1 MMVLRADGSFLE
13 SVLHHHHTIR
23 IRENAAGKTAA
34 HILQPDIFIKRTAA
48 VWKLWRGPLLFLNNL
63 LFLNKLLFLN
73 YLLFLNNLLIF
84 LIN

>member
-63 LFLNKLLFLN
+63 LFLN

-84 LIN
+84 FNELKHLL